1 MHLDPAP
8 QPGVARS
15 DSTFEKTES
24 EVLLMTTEARSNLWT
39 LIEKSDKQ
47 PSKWSPLLSVVV
59 VEPRTSVVT
68 VSVSGR
74 GWLAVARPES
84 TDICGH

>member
-1 MHLDPAP
+1 MHPDPAP

-24 EVLLMTTEARSNLWT
+24 EVMLMTEARLNLWT
-39 LIEKSDKQ
+39 LMEKSDKQ
-47 PSKWSPLLSVVV
+47 PSNWCPLLLVVV

-68 VSVSGR
+68 VSVGGR

-84 TDICGH
+84 TDNCGY